1 MGICR
6 GIPNILE
13 DLQLVRPTLLF
24 AVPTLYKRVHD
35 GVINMMNN
43 ASPIQQTLMRS
54 ALRLG
59 KANSAHA
66 NGESSAALGFVDG
79 FKYKLLD
86 DLVLSKIRARF
97 GGNLRA
103 GFVAGAAC
111 PKEIIDFMDAV
122 GIPICEGYGLTE
134 TSVGLYRVL
143 FVIVLS
149 LALMGTYFVQ

>member
-6 GIPNILE
+6 GIPKILD
-13 DLQLVRPTLLF
+13 DLQLVKPTLLF

-43 ASPIQQTLMRS
+43 ANPIQQTLMRS

-59 KANSAHA
+59 KAHAAHVNEA
-66 NGESSAALGFVDG
+66 NVPPLGLIDG
-79 FKYKLLD
+79 MKYKFLND
-86 DLVLSKIRARF
+86 AVLEKIRSRF

-122 GIPICEGYGLTE
+122 GIPVCEGYGLTE
-134 TSVGLYRVL
+134 TAVRLSDRVN
-143 FVIVLS
+143 VLC
-149 LALMGTYFVQ
+149 

>member
-13 DLQLVRPTLLF
+13 DLQLVQPTLLF

-35 GVINMMNN
+35 GVINMMNHAN
-43 ASPIQQTLMRS
+43 PIQQKLMRS

-59 KANSAHA
+59 KAHA
-66 NGESSAALGFVDG
+66 ASTNNKDVSPLGFVDG
-79 FKYKLLD
+79 LKYKFLD
-86 DLVLSKIRARF
+86 DAVLSKIRARF

-111 PKEIIDFMDAV
+111 PKEIIDFMDAI
-122 GIPICEGYGLTE
+122 GIPVCEGYGLTE
-134 TSVGLYRVL
+134 TSVRLLV
-143 FVIVLS
+143 
-149 LALMGTYFVQ
+149 

>member
-6 GIPNILE
+6 GIPNILD
-13 DLQLVRPTLLF
+13 DLQLVKPTLLF

-43 ASPIQQTLMRS
+43 ANPIQQTLMRS

-59 KANSAHA
+59 KTHAAHA
-66 NGESSAALGFVDG
+66 NDSNAPPLGLVDG
-79 FKYKLLD
+79 MKFKILND
-86 DLVLSKIRARF
+86 VVLEKIRSRF

-122 GIPICEGYGLTE
+122 GIPVCEGYGLTE
-134 TSVGLYRVL
+134 TSVRSSDNANIL
-143 FVIVLS
+143 FCSI
-149 LALMGTYFVQ
+149 LMTFILHE